1 MFGGNKR
8 MVRRR
13 QQGILTGMPFMANV
27 SDKTFTD
34 DAGRRVYLAK
44 PARRVVSLAPSVTEI
59 LFAVGLDAEVVGVTT
74 FCDYPAKAKSK
85 PKVGSSVPNLE
96 AILGLKPDLIVGNKD
111 FVRPDVLA
119 KLEQLKIPVF
129 LLFPRT
135 VEEILGHIG
144 TVGRL
149 VGRDREARAV
159 VQGLR
164 DRLSEVRSRMASAKP
179 VRVFYVVNTDPLIS
193 VGSGSFIHQML
204 ELAGG
209 ENIVGQTAIPYPKV
223 SLEEVLRRDPEV
235 LLFPVGTAEGIPEA
249 EQQRWRK
256 WTTLSAVAHNRLHQ
270 VRAELVNRPGPR
282 VVDGVEALAKVL
294 HPGMISRAGGG

>member
-1 MFGGNKR
+1 MK
-8 MVRRR
+8 RR

-27 SDKTFTD
+27 SEKTFTD
-34 DAGRRVYLAK
+34 DIGRRVYLAK

-74 FCDYPAKAKSK
+74 FCDYPAQARSK
-85 PKVGSSVPNLE
+85 PKIGSSSPNLE
-96 AILGLKPDLIVGNKD
+96 AILGLKPDLIVANKD
-111 FVRPDVLA
+111 FIRPDAMA

-129 LLFPRT
+129 ILAPRT
-135 VEEILGHIG
+135 IEDILGHIS

-149 VGRDREARAV
+149 VGHDREARAV

-164 DRLSEVRSRMASAKP
+164 ERLSDLRSRMGAARP
-179 VRVFYVVNTDPLIS
+179 VWVFYVVNTDPLIS

-209 ENIVGQTAIPYPKV
+209 ENIVGHTAIPYPKV
-223 SLEEVLRRDPEV
+223 LLEEVLQRDPEV
-235 LLFPVGTAEGIPEA
+235 LLFPVGAGEGVPEA

-270 VRAELVNRPGPR
+270 VKAELVNRPGPR
-282 VVDGVEALAKVL
+282 VVDGIESLAKAIR
-294 HPGMISRAGGG
+294 PGMASQVG